1 MARIAFGETG
11 YFYVLN
17 NKEEMFQVAVK
28 SIAQ

>member
-1 MARIAFGETG
+1 MARIAFGESG

-17 NKEEMFQVAVK
+17 NKEEIFQAAVK